1 MSSQSQQTD
10 LERVSRVV
18 DVADLVADAEDA
30 NAEAVLIAALGKVR
44 KRGDA

>member
-18 DVADLVADAEDA
+18 DVADLVADAE
-30 NAEAVLIAALGKVR
+30 EADPEDVLMAALGKVR
-44 KRGDA
+44 KRGGT